1 MGLLDIFTFK
11 KEGQK
16 VFTKENFLGLLDL
29 AKKEIIKQKDFV
41 EKKGSEKKNAVDK
54 ILIEKITE
62 IKNNCSNKCI
72 KWLLDL
78 IIAGVPKLTQF
89 IYDCL
94 KEKVENL

>member
-1 MGLLDIFTFK
+1 MGLFDLLTFK

-16 VFTKENFLGLLDL
+16 IFTKENFLGLLDL
-29 AKKEIIKQKDFV
+29 AKREIVKQKDFV
-41 EKKGSEKKNAVDK
+41 EKKGAEKKAAVDK
-54 ILIEKITE
+54 IPTEKINE
-62 IKNNCSNKCI
+62 IKSGCSNKYI

-89 IYDCL
+89 VYDCL

>member
-1 MGLLDIFTFK
+1 MSLLDIFTFK

-16 VFTKENFLGLLDL
+16 IFTKENFLGLLDL

-41 EKKGSEKKNAVDK
+41 EKKGAEKKAAVDK
-54 ILIEKITE
+54 ILTDKILE
-62 IKNNCSNKCI
+62 LKNTCNNKYI
-72 KWLLDL
+72 KWLLDFV
-78 IIAGVPKLTQF
+78 IAGVPKLTQF